1 MRTESGLLEAIKV
14 KFVSLLYG
22 GTTSR
27 HVDIMELSVRE
38 SSVSQISVEI
48 S

>member
-14 KFVSLLYG
+14 KSVSQLYG

-27 HVDIMELSVRE
+27 HVDIMGLSVKA
-38 SSVSQISVEI
+38 SSVSQISAEI
-48 S
+48 L